1 MKQPAKRII
10 TAAISLLV
18 TFSLLLGGY
27 SFYNDYIV
35 KKPLLQALKDV
46 DGVQDVKMSKEE
58 GEYRIMVVLDEVENL
73 QSSYVKLDE
82 TTTGYLARKGY
93 ELQIADHRNQ
103 QLTDLYDQM
112 QPYLYEALAKNN
124 YIWLQEEISRQIQS
138 RGPDTE
144 YKFSVDS
151 DRIYLQLTQ
160 DQKSL
165 YAVIPRQL
173 TEESVSI

>member
-1 MKQPAKRII
+1 MKQPDKRII

-27 SFYNDYIV
+27 SFYNNYIV

-46 DGVQDVKMSKEE
+46 DGVQDVKVSKEE
-58 GEYRIMVVLDEVENL
+58 GQYRITVVLDEVENL

-82 TTTGYLARKGY
+82 TSTTYLARKGY
-93 ELQIADHRNQ
+93 ELQIADHRSQ

-112 QPYLYEALAKNN
+112 QPYIYEALAKNN
-124 YIWLQEEISRQIQS
+124 YIWLQEEISRQLLHNS
-138 RGPDTE
+138 PDTE
-144 YKFSVDS
+144 YRFSIDG

-160 DQKSL
+160 EQKSL
-165 YAVIPRQL
+165 YAVIPRQI
-173 TEESVSI
+173 TEGTVSI